1 MTLPGRRP
9 TASHKKATIRDVAG
23 KAGVSIA
30 TVSFVLNNHPG
41 EVISEKVKKRV
52 LRVARQL
59 DYHASAAAAGLA
71 RKRTHNVGVVVHD
84 PNMLANAFYAEVLE
98 GIISETMERNYNV
111 MFSYVSAPYKNAEG
125 LPKMV
130 REKNTEGLLFLRDS
144 APRMVKDIEA
154 RGIKVV
160 LVDASP
166 AIRSAHSIQSDS
178 WRGGELA
185 AEHLF
190 GLGHRRV
197 ALVSGPL
204 ERPTV
209 RARVDGFFGKWT
221 ELGVK
226 LDPKKSLLVPKIGDY
241 EGACESVRKH
251 LEANPD
257 VTALFCTNEE
267 IASGA
272 LRALGLLGLEVPR
285 DVSVVGFDDTVIA
298 RCTDPPLTTI
308 QVPKNLLGRRAVAM
322 LIDLVE
328 NRPPADKTVHV
339 GVELLERSSTAPVA
353 TRVRKQSG
361 SRR

>member
-1 MTLPGRRP
+1 MTLGDRRGSTSP
-9 TASHKKATIRDVAG
+9 HKATIRDVAG

-59 DYHASAAAAGLA
+59 DYHPSAAAAGLA
-71 RKRTHNVGVVVHD
+71 RKRTHNVGVVVHHPD
-84 PNMLANAFYAEVLE
+84 ILANAFYAEVLE

-111 MFSYVSAPYKNAEG
+111 MFSYANAPYKKADG

-130 REKNTEGLLFLRDS
+130 REKNTEGLLFLRDAS
-144 APRMVKDIEA
+144 PRMVRDIDA

-178 WRGGELA
+178 RRGGELA

-197 ALVSGPL
+197 AVVGAAL

-209 RARVDGFFGKWT
+209 RARVDGFLTKMA
-221 ELGVK
+221 ELGVV
-226 LDPKKSLLVPKIGDY
+226 LDRKRSLLIPEVQDY
-241 EGACESVRKH
+241 QGACDCVREH
-251 LEANPD
+251 FGADAAP
-257 VTALFCTNEE
+257 TALFCSNDE

-272 LRALGLLGLEVPR
+272 LRALGILGLEVPR

-308 QVPKNLLGRRAVAM
+308 RVPKNLLGRRAVAM

-328 NRPPADKTVHV
+328 NRALSEKDVNV
-339 GVELLERSSTAPVA
+339 DVDLLERASTAPPG
-353 TRVRKQSG
+353 TRG
-361 SRR
+361 RRTAGRRR